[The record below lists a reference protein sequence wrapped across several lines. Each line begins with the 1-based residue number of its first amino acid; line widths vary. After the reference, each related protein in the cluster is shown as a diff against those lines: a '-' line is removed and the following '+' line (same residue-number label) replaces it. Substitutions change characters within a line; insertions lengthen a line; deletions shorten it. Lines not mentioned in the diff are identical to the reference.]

1 MRYFCILLLFFLL
14 NCQKK
19 ENILNEDYRYLE
31 GKWRIK
37 SQPFDFFPFD
47 YDETKCSLDKN
58 AIIEIKN
65 NGEIIFSSKNC
76 SFQKNYQISM
86 GTFLEMI
93 YKNKRLSY
101 GITKKNNN
109 EITLFSGDFPTNII
123 KKRKIDLYEVEMIEK
138 RGFEIELEKIKD

>member
-1 MRYFCILLLFFLL
+1 MLFLFLG
-14 NCQKK
+14 CKK
-19 ENILNEDYRYLE
+19 ESVLDENYKYLE

-58 AIIEIKN
+58 AIIEIKD

-86 GTFLEMI
+86 DTFLETI

-109 EITLFSGDFPTNII
+109 EITLFSGDFPANII
-123 KKRKIDLYEVEMIEK
+123 KKRKIDLYEVAMIEK
-138 RGFEIELEKIKD
+138 RGFEIELEKIKE